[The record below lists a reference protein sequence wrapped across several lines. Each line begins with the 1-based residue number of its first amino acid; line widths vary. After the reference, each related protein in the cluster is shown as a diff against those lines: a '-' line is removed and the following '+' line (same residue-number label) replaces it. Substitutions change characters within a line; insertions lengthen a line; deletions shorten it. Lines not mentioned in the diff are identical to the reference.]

1 MKAKGI
7 SAAAFSRHFSSNEK
21 SKYWILLEAETN
33 LIQIYFLYR
42 NFPIPNLTKRV
53 LYQKKI
59 ILNFSPQD

>member
-21 SKYWILLEAETN
+21 SKYRMLLEAETN

-42 NFPIPNLTKRV
+42 NFLIPNLTKRV
-53 LYQKKI
+53 LY
-59 ILNFSPQD
+59 